1 MGLHC
6 SVLFDREFCATGQV
20 VLKGKKF
27 WEKVKNSDLLNY
39 EWYHLQE
46 HQDSFRVP
54 SPLYAAI

>member
-1 MGLHC
+1 M
-6 SVLFDREFCATGQV
+6 LFDREFCATGQV